1 MRQVCED
8 FGSET
13 SGNRINE
20 EEEVMSGVA
29 VLAGRMG
36 ALASRRVELRMRMAE
51 KAQLHFMGSTVLDWM
66 NQIAELSEEI
76 GVLKTRLQAQVNTG
90 AKDGFAEAGPGV
102 PVDLRMAC
110 PLPPDGQEGRR
121 ASGARFCVEC
131 HEMRPLDENGR
142 CGVCAMCVA
151 GGAA

>member
-1 MRQVCED
+1 
-8 FGSET
+8 
-13 SGNRINE
+13 
-20 EEEVMSGVA
+20 MSGVA